1 MKKFLSLFLAA
12 AAIFSLTACGDTGK
26 VVLPN
31 SEGYADGK
39 AGDTMRTY
47 FFDYTVNSA
56 YLTDSYSGRSAEEGY
71 ELLVAEITVKNST
84 DSELEMYDSDFQL
97 QWNDSSDDAFTYSL
111 TLYDEEGAA
120 PLSDEMLPGIY
131 TLTKG
136 ESRTGLL
143 VFQIPAGSSDF
154 SISYQEIF
162 DDESTGDTF
171 FVYFDAKKK

>member
-1 MKKFLSLFLAA
+1 MKKILSFFLAA
-12 AAIFSLTACGDTGK
+12 AMIFSLTACGKTGK
-26 VVLPN
+26 VVLPD
-31 SEGYADGK
+31 SDGF
-39 AGDTMRTY
+39 AYGETGDKMRTC

-56 YLTDSYSGRSAEEGY
+56 YLTDSYSGRSAGEGY
-71 ELLVAEITVKNST
+71 ELLAARITVKNLT
-84 DSELEMYDSDFQL
+84 DSDLEMYDSDFQL

-111 TLYDEEGAA
+111 TFYDEEGAA

-154 SISYQEIF
+154 SISYREVF